1 MNNPQFWWHLSR
13 ASGIVTWG
21 IFTATC
27 LWGILLSTRM
37 LKPYD
42 RPAWLLDL
50 HTWLGALTMFGIGI
64 HMAAIVGDSYVDA
77 DRKSTRLNSSHR
89 ALSRMPSSA

>member
-1 MNNPQFWWHLSR
+1 MSSQFWWHMAR

-21 IFTATC
+21 FLMASA
-27 LWGILLSTRM
+27 LWGILLSTRV

-50 HTWLGALTMFGIGI
+50 HSWLGAITIFGTGL
-64 HMAAIVGDSYVDA
+64 HLRSEEHTSELQALAYLVC
-77 DRKSTRLNSSHR
+77 RLLLEKKN
-89 ALSRMPSSA
+89 